1 LRTGPFIIFP
11 SDLFLFQFF
20 ENRNLGLFLREPR
33 ATETKQNRTKK
44 QNKNKKQK
52 NKNERNQT
60 PKKKKEKKKKET
72 EKKEKNGPLRSR
84 AGFEQRDGREVH
96 GERYTARAGETARPR
111 LEQLRRVRVAF

>member
-1 LRTGPFIIFP
+1 VQP
-11 SDLFLFQFF
+11 
-20 ENRNLGLFLREPR
+20 
-33 ATETKQNRTKK
+33 KQNKNRTKK

-60 PKKKKEKKKKET
+60 PKEKRKKQKK

-96 GERYTARAGETARPR
+96 GERYTARAGETTLPR
-111 LEQLRRVRVAF
+111 LEQLRRVRAAF